1 MFGETLD
8 MRRLAPRVRGGVPVL
23 LLLLL
28 IAVPSTT
35 AAGDASTVGES
46 QDEAVLRCFS
56 LRSGNPAAAV
66 DLAKSILGAASLTVE
81 NEIKALACL
90 GRAEGMV
97 GNTQAAIDAA
107 VRVQQRLDE
116 HPMPNDF
123 ALRALSNAGSSL
135 HVAGEISR
143 AEALYLKAYKL
154 AEAEDLA
161 VAQSVMLNNVATI
174 QSEYLDAPELAD
186 HYYRQAIALS
196 REDDGGDRNVL
207 FYNFAANLIRLGRD
221 DEAAVALDQAMAIAQ
236 RTNSTMFIDRLKSE
250 RATLLRKQGQF
261 VQAQALLTE
270 AIASQR
276 QLPDPEGEAL
286 SLAKLSVL
294 QREQGNVLAALDGA
308 QAAVRLVD
316 GSSFRGALVD
326 SLRALAAAHAAA
338 GQVDAAMQTAERVH
352 GLQMSSLRDYER
364 SSLAGLQ
371 ARLQDAA
378 GASELERLRHEQALG
393 ALRADRARLVRNW
406 VSGVALLLCVG
417 GLTFSVMTRRLNH
430 RLKVLSTVDVL
441 TGLLNRRAATESLM
455 ECSGAP
461 EANGVLMLIDI
472 DKFKSINDRFGHDAG
487 DRALRELAAR
497 LRKACRPDDLLA
509 RWGGEEFLVA
519 CKNLDAQQA
528 SALAERLRLAA
539 SRWPIDVSEK
549 HRIQL
554 TISIGFAPYPF
565 FSDPH
570 RTAVEPISWQ
580 DVTRIA
586 DRALYAAK
594 RSGRNAWA
602 GLWGRASTK
611 NVTIETLLDDPVD
624 AESKGQIEILSS
636 RPITWSVLPK
646 DVAGEQSRPV
656 LAAIPVRA
664 LQ

>member
-1 MFGETLD
+1 MFGKTLN
-8 MRRLAPRVRGGVPVL
+8 MRRLSLRVSRRIPILLVL
-23 LLLLL
+23 LLVATARVSAAG
-28 IAVPSTT
+28 IAST
-35 AAGDASTVGES
+35 AAES

-107 VRVQQRLDE
+107 ERIEQRLDE

-154 AEAEDLA
+154 AEAEDLV

-174 QSEYLDAPELAD
+174 QSEYLDAPDLAD
-186 HYYRQAIALS
+186 RYYRQAIALS
-196 REDDGGDRNVL
+196 REGDGADQNIL
-207 FYNFAANLIRLGRD
+207 FYNFAANLVRLGRD
-221 DEAAVALDQAMAIAQ
+221 DEAAAALDRAMAIAQ
-236 RTNSTMFIDRLKSE
+236 QTNSTMFIDRLNSE

-261 VQAQALLTE
+261 AQAQALLTD

-276 QLPDPEGEAL
+276 QLPDPEGQAL
-286 SLAKLSVL
+286 SLAKLSTL
-294 QREQGNVLAALDGA
+294 QREQGNAPAALDSA
-308 QAAVRLVD
+308 QAAVRLMD

-326 SLRALAAAHAAA
+326 SLHALAAALAAA

-406 VSGVALLLCVG
+406 VSGVALLLCFG
-417 GLTFSVMTRRLNH
+417 GLAFSVMTRRLNH
-430 RLKVLSTVDVL
+430 RLKELSTVDVL
-441 TGLLNRRAATESLM
+441 TSLLNRRAATESLM
-455 ECSGAP
+455 ACSDAP
-461 EANGVLMLIDI
+461 EANGVLMLIDV
-472 DKFKSINDRFGHDAG
+472 DKFKSINDRLGHDAG

-497 LRKACRPDDLLA
+497 LGKACRPGDLLA
-509 RWGGEEFLVA
+509 RWGGEEFLMF

-528 SALAERLRLAA
+528 SALAERLRLAI
-539 SRWPIDVSEK
+539 SRWPIDLSEK
-549 HRIQL
+549 QHIQM

-565 FSDPH
+565 FADRRRSSAD
-570 RTAVEPISWQ
+570 PISWQ

-602 GLWGRASTK
+602 GLWGLGSPA
-611 NVTIETLLDDPVD
+611 NVTIETLLDDPED
-624 AESKGQIEILSS
+624 AASKGQIEILGS
-636 RPITWSVLPK
+636 RPMTWSILPT
-646 DVAGEQSRPV
+646 DVVAEQSGPV
-656 LAAIPVRA
+656 LAAIPSRSF
-664 LQ
+664 Q